1 MSKQRVTVG
10 VSRGYASAFI
20 DGNLRSQL
28 LNALSVAAERYDE
41 NAKEFRTLKPQ
52 LLEAETKASAE
63 VRLIHSSACDPLA
76 EQFERQAADTR
87 KLIGLFNGEDENGV
101 ETEDDEPRIVLY
113 VEEG

>member
-10 VSRGYASAFI
+10 ASRGYATAFI
-20 DGNLRSQL
+20 ESNLRSQL

-52 LLEAETKASAE
+52 LLEKEAADPAA
-63 VRLIHSSACDPLA
+63 VLLIHSSACDPLA

-87 KLIGLFNGEDENGV
+87 KLIGLFEGEDENGV
-101 ETEDDEPRIVLY
+101 EVEEDEPRILLY
-113 VEEG
+113 VED